1 MRIKG
6 QYKSIE
12 VKQGCTTIEAEVYH
26 RVPGKQARLKVYS
39 LQSDGLAERTLMHY
53 IQFGS
58 RVEFD
63 DGEIILCK
71 GYDSRQVSR

>member
-12 VKQGCTTIEAEVYH
+12 VKQVKHYGCATIEAEIYH

-39 LQSDGLAERTLMHY
+39 LQSDGLAERILIHY

-71 GYDSRQVSR
+71 GYDSR